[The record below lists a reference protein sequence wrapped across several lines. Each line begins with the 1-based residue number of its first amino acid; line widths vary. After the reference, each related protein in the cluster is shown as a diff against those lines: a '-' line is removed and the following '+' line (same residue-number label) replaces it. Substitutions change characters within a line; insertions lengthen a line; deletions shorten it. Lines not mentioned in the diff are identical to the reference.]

1 MKVVQILF
9 YLLSV
14 TVCLAVPESASVTP
28 LDRNGSALSQALRET
43 LSGKLTILLSPTN
56 RLTIDSGLQKIVEA
70 VIEST
75 AAKLHP
81 RKIIVLLANPK
92 TGEILAMATQLESQA
107 FNPAISWMYEP
118 GSTAKPVVATAALSE
133 GLLGSKSVINCE
145 NGQYPLGGK
154 VIKDSKAL
162 GNQTP
167 VEILAKSS
175 NIGAVKMGQ
184 LLADDDFNNW
194 IHRFGFGEVTGIPLQ
209 YESPGLIN
217 PPAKWDALT
226 KARMS
231 FGQSMAVT
239 PIQMLMAYGAIA
251 NDGKYVFPGL
261 VLASP
266 SQHPPRAVMTKK
278 TASLIKQAL
287 DVRPNHYLGAGHPHA
302 DAGMFHFSALGV
314 DWFMQSPLQQEY
326 AGKYFNL
333 VQVDGESTP
342 TNIPGGPNGYNGA
355 ATYLGSKFAASAS
368 VGAADLT
375 YAYSWRWNTQ
385 PPQVWSDEL
394 KAMPWELEPSP
405 MNMKI
410 FAGTAR
416 YKLRPWCAN
425 YTYGNYIPTSR
436 APFNPMQYVFRSVG
450 LVKGAH
456 PYGFVVD
463 DLKKDDAD
471 HLYQWFGM
479 LNGGVWQADV
489 PGLPSNMLA
498 LASSGVDPKMT
509 ENASKPTL
517 APKPGDPLL
526 LVCALGMDGS
536 GDPQTPLFEVKR
548 IEGPKDRNGKMQYF
562 DRLTINQKAK
572 SVAYRIL
579 LLPFKSG
586 EPLPKIVYDA
596 ARQRAALQWD
606 GQTDAIQFTADAGN
620 RSLVEIHRGAELLV
634 KQYSGNEKE

>member
-1 MKVVQILF
+1 MVNSGTYNRSRLSPDFVTELKGF
-9 YLLSV
+9 Y
-14 TVCLAVPESASVTP
+14 PESRLPDYWLSCMLNAQGNNSNELTRFQSPDKFSAEAYRGKLLKMGLLRLPGIMYPSMVRAVLYDGDVQPTTFAGLNLP
-28 LDRNGSALSQALRET
+28 LDFESKV
-43 LSGKLTILLSPTN
+43 SGVYASRSDKSPH
-56 RLTIDSGLQKIVEA
+56 
-70 VIEST
+70 
-75 AAKLHP
+75 AA
-81 RKIIVLLANPK
+81 
-92 TGEILAMATQLESQA
+92 
-107 FNPAISWMYEP
+107 WMHLY
-118 GSTAKPVVATAALSE
+118 
-133 GLLGSKSVINCE
+133 
-145 NGQYPLGGK
+145 
-154 VIKDSKAL
+154 
-162 GNQTP
+162 
-167 VEILAKSS
+167 
-175 NIGAVKMGQ
+175 
-184 LLADDDFNNW
+184 
-194 IHRFGFGEVTGIPLQ
+194 
-209 YESPGLIN
+209 
-217 PPAKWDALT
+217 
-226 KARMS
+226 
-231 FGQSMAVT
+231 
-239 PIQMLMAYGAIA
+239 
-251 NDGKYVFPGL
+251 
-261 VLASP
+261 
-266 SQHPPRAVMTKK
+266 
-278 TASLIKQAL
+278 
-287 DVRPNHYLGAGHPHA
+287 VRPNHYLGAGHPHA